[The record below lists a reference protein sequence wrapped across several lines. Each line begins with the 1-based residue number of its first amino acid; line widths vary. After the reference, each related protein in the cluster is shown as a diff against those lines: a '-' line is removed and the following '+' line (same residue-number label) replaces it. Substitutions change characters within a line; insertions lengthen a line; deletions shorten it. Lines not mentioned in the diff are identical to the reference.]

1 MKRIV
6 LSLLLGVACVTGV
19 TGSLS
24 RVLTAQ
30 QRQRLNPMITALAN
44 GGVALSGRDWQFID
58 LEHNPLDLTKLDQT
72 IAELT
77 KNRRPDGTVDLKLA
91 PLVRI
96 PMDGDE
102 GFKWAVKQILEI
114 GVMGVVF
121 PRVETKAQAE
131 LAVRTHRFKPQK
143 GGRFPNPPGL
153 RHVTPSKAARR
164 WGLTIDDYIDKYAD
178 VWPLNPDGELFTM
191 IMIES
196 AEGMN
201 NINEILD
208 VPGIGAIFVGPNDFS
223 MSLGN
228 GRWAPKHPEDTE
240 RGFQR
245 ILLACKAKK
254 VICGMQVDGGPPAI
268 EERIKQ
274 GWRVILGGGA

>member
-1 MKRIV
+1 MKRIC
-6 LSLLLGVACVTGV
+6 LSVVLGVACVTGA
-19 TGSLS
+19 GGLG
-24 RVLTAQ
+24 RVLVAQ
-30 QRQRLNPMITALAN
+30 PRPRLNPMITALAN
-44 GGVALSGRDWQFID
+44 GGAAISGRDWQFID

-72 IAELT
+72 INDLMKT
-77 KNRRPDGTVDLKLA
+77 RRPDGTVDLKMA

-102 GFKWAVKQILEI
+102 SFKWAVKQILEI
-114 GVMGVVF
+114 GAMGVVF
-121 PRVETKAQAE
+121 PRVETKDQAE

-143 GGRFPNPPGL
+143 GAKYPNPPGL

-164 WGLTIDDYIDKYAD
+164 WGVSIDDYIDHYAD
-178 VWPLNPDGELFTM
+178 VWPLNPHGELFNM

-196 AEGMN
+196 AEGLN

-240 RGFQR
+240 KGFQK
-245 ILLACKAKK
+245 ILVACKAKK
-254 VICGMQVDGGPPAI
+254 VICGMQVDGGQAAVD
-268 EERIKQ
+268 ERIKQ
-274 GWRVILGGGA
+274 GWRVILGGGN